1 MLNINYQKLKFQ
13 PLCYSYPKIGI
24 VHVEAAGETGVDYGV
39 LCWIISLQ
47 NLVTC
52 LHKALSAFGRSFP
65 WLIQT
70 SLESSSPVIQVNL
83 K

>member
-52 LHKALSAFGRSFP
+52 LD
-65 WLIQT
+65 T
-70 SLESSSPVIQVNL
+70 T
-83 K
+83 